1 MLSKSTR
8 LILSKAVAEQ
18 DKKTL
23 SFIIGLCLAIIAGL
37 GFSSWTPPWFI
48 KLATGMGAGLTIAV
62 VSASLLALTIL
73 VTGTYRYGM
82 VQWAYFGLHNWATP
96 KLAKTIFALLG
107 ISAGTLAFWFATDSQ
122 SALQTFL
129 IALLMAFC
137 MAWNWA
143 GLAICQ
149 NELSKRF
156 AR

>member
-8 LILSKAVAEQ
+8 LILSQTVAEQ
-18 DKKTL
+18 DKKPQ
-23 SFIIGLCLAIIAGL
+23 SFLIGLCLVIPSGFGL
-37 GFSSWTPPWFI
+37 SSWTPPWLI
-48 KLATGMGAGLTIAV
+48 ELATGIGAGLTIAV
-62 VSASLLALTIL
+62 FSTSLLALFIL
-73 VTGTYRYGM
+73 GTGNYHYGM

-107 ISAGTLAFWFATDSQ
+107 ISASTLAFWFATDSL
-122 SALQTFL
+122 SALQTCL